1 MKKVLYAFAALL
13 ALAFTACNKNQNEP
27 QSQDNVQTV
36 LLRFSANADELRM
49 VANYDESAKKV
60 SYTWEVGE
68 TVYGYVF
75 NKYNHNFY
83 KSTATVESV
92 SEDGKTAS
100 FDLPATGFDAGHM
113 NELYDVYLSTTPLVV
128 SGNELNLKAPGC
140 LMPIE
145 SLKNFGFI
153 AALAVNPS
161 TLGSSPLSAQFQN
174 KGALYLLK
182 VEALADGTTD
192 NVNILVKEGSTQP
205 TYLPV
210 SNVSGG
216 ETTYTNGGIWSA
228 NVNTPSSLTK
238 GVHQMAAWFIPQA
251 TAIDVIKVEAT
262 VDGVSSS
269 VQRTLGTSKTF
280 TAAGVYN
287 LPTTLQIRAD
297 KRVQWED
304 QPLVEGD
311 NTVKFS
317 TGQSLIYQVE
327 AAEADKA
334 GVWLDK
340 NANGTKD
347 TGEEVTTFGTQ
358 ITESMLTTDAPVLH
372 GNITK
377 LTVWAPDATPGFSG
391 LDATGHATLQEVT
404 VTTQNTWA
412 TPAKNVVLTN
422 CTALAKAD
430 LTLTASPTVNLSGAT
445 ALTDLTFRKNYVQGA
460 IDAVKTQLVNLTI
473 TGTTTLTN
481 YNVSGYT
488 ALQRLDLSMNSNFGA
503 TSGWGSFPP
512 AITFG
517 NDNGALVWINVAG
530 GKLTKSLMPTWSML
544 QSMFD
549 RSALTPRGTL
559 VFTTGS
565 DGQSGSTSD
574 ITAANN
580 KGWDVVDTNG
590 NAYTGA

>member
-60 SYTWEVGE
+60 SYTWKVGE

-75 NKYNHNFY
+75 NKYNRNFY

-100 FDLPATGFDAGHM
+100 FDLPATGFDASHM

-161 TLGSSPLSAQFQN
+161 TLESSPLSAQFQN

-297 KRVQWED
+297 KRVQWAD

-327 AAEADKA
+327 AAEVDKA

-347 TGEEVTTFGTQ
+347 SGEEVSAFGTQ
-358 ITESMLTTDAPVLH
+358 ITESMLATDAPVLH

-377 LTVWAPDATPGFSG
+377 LTVWAPDATPVFSG

-412 TPAKNVVLTN
+412 TAAKNVVLAN
-422 CTALAKAD
+422 CTALVKAD
-430 LTLTASPTVNLSGAT
+430 LTLTTSPTVTLTGAT

-473 TGTTTLTN
+473 TGTTSLTN

-503 TSGWGSFPP
+503 FSGYWGIPP

-517 NDNGALVWINVAG
+517 TDNGPLVWINVAG
-530 GKLTKSLMPTWSML
+530 GTLQKNEMPTWQML
-544 QSMFD
+544 QNMFD
-549 RSALTPRGTL
+549 RSKLTSRGTL